1 MKYDLEKI
9 LEELNKDNRP
19 LKVICKELGYPYKY
33 ISGLLVKKGIRCST
47 RYYSIYNKDLIYR
60 IYEEFTSGKTL
71 IFLTKK
77 YNIDAITLKNNF
89 KSYGLPITH
98 RCKLDPNLNH
108 NFFKII
114 DSEEKAYL
122 LGFFA
127 ADGTI
132 NKHDNGM
139 AILVQAEDKQ
149 ILDYYKTAFNDSKNY
164 YFYPAKKST
173 HKDRLKIEI
182 NSYINKQNL
191 INLGF
196 PCRKTY
202 EMFSLPSSI
211 MEKAFYRH
219 FIRGY
224 FDGDGSIILPTPNSR
239 NTVFKITSS
248 NVEFL
253 LFCKDIFESLGCYNI
268 TIENRSNNL
277 SRNLVVKNK
286 KSIILIR
293 DYLYNNSSY
302 FLKRKQVKINNV
314 ALPISNNR
322 VINS

>member
-1 MKYDLEKI
+1 M
-9 LEELNKDNRP
+9 
-19 LKVICKELGYPYKY
+19 
-33 ISGLLVKKGIRCST
+33 
-47 RYYSIYNKDLIYR
+47 
-60 IYEEFTSGKTL
+60 
-71 IFLTKK
+71 
-77 YNIDAITLKNNF
+77 
-89 KSYGLPITH
+89 
-98 RCKLDPNLNH
+98 
-108 NFFKII
+108 
-114 DSEEKAYL
+114 
-122 LGFFA
+122 
-127 ADGTI
+127 
-132 NKHDNGM
+132 
-139 AILVQAEDKQ
+139 
-149 ILDYYKTAFNDSKNY
+149 
-164 YFYPAKKST
+164 
-173 HKDRLKIEI
+173 
-182 NSYINKQNL
+182 
-191 INLGF
+191 GF

>member
-1 MKYDLEKI
+1 MKYNLEKV
-9 LEELNKDNRP
+9 LEELNKDNRS
-19 LKVICKELGYPYKY
+19 LKSICEELGYPYKY
-33 ISGLLVKKGIRCST
+33 ISRILVKNGTRCDT
-47 RYYSIYNKDLIYR
+47 RYYSRYSKELINELYT
-60 IYEEFTSGKTL
+60 EFISGKTL
-71 IFLTKK
+71 TFLSKK
-77 YNIDAITLKNNF
+77 YHIDSITIKNNF

-98 RCKLDPNLNH
+98 KCKLDPNLNH
-108 NFFKII
+108 NFFQTI

-132 NKHDNGM
+132 NKQGNGM
-139 AILVQAEDKQ
+139 AILIQAEDVE
-149 ILDYYKTAFNDSKNY
+149 ILDCYKKAFNDKKDY
-164 YFYPAKKST
+164 YFYPAKKNT

-211 MEKAFYRH
+211 MDESLYRH

-224 FDGDGSIILPTPNSR
+224 FDGDGSIMLPTSNSR

-248 NVEFL
+248 NTKFL
-253 LFCKDIFESLGCYNI
+253 MFCKNIFESLGCFNI
-268 TIENRSNNL
+268 TIERFNNNL
-277 SRNLVVKNK
+277 ASNLIVKNK
-286 KSIILIR
+286 ESIMLIR
-293 DYLYNNSSY
+293 NYLYKDSHY
-302 FLKRKQVKINNV
+302 FLKRKQVKINSV